1 MSLPPSLFS
10 AATTAYGSSRA
21 RHRLQV
27 SGATYVT
34 AEAMLAPSS
43 TALPW
48 DFSLVFM
55 KKKHLDKL
63 AHS

>member
-34 AEAMLAPSS
+34 AEATPAPSS

-48 DFSLVFM
+48 GLLISLYEE
-55 KKKHLDKL
+55 KTP
-63 AHS
+63 